1 MSPVGTAILWAM
13 QCPAEEDYR
22 MAALAAWECLS
33 PPMEVNFNS
42 FSDRS
47 QSHQFKQRLRS
58 SRITGGYLGG
68 GGDQGPIQAEVR
80 RMNLADDNATVRRMA
95 LRILM
100 SRQKCRSIA
109 CSLDTS
115 RWSVAGVRVREGRE
129 QEDRRENLDKIHTFI
144 QPSLFYT
151 TFWPL
156 QKNCLVGIFLITYK
170 SNVLLWSLAWGGK
183 VSRAYHLSHPAPN
196 SNLS

>member
-1 MSPVGTAILWAM
+1 MQNNPLPFLRIAGPCCAFLKELNAFSWDVRITTSRLQGGSYVRRGITNPGSGYSLMSPVGTAILWAM

-42 FSDRS
+42 SSDRS
-47 QSHQFKQRLRS
+47 QSHQFKQRPRS

-115 RWSVAGVRVREGRE
+115 R
-129 QEDRRENLDKIHTFI
+129 
-144 QPSLFYT
+144 
-151 TFWPL
+151 
-156 QKNCLVGIFLITYK
+156 
-170 SNVLLWSLAWGGK
+170 
-183 VSRAYHLSHPAPN
+183 
-196 SNLS
+196 